1 MDLNY
6 LKNLPAFKL
15 LRSDNF
21 SFFTGF
27 FYYAFENSD
36 KLSHIELEAKL
47 DDYMFEFDLGIKS
60 PKAYIEDMVK
70 AGYLKRF
77 FEKDVLFYEL
87 TKDVYKVME
96 FVESLEKKEFV
107 GSETKFNILLDILD
121 KLNFETLEKNERIEV
136 IESKIKDL
144 TKEIEKLK
152 KEDVVF
158 DERRIRELII
168 EFLNISKKLLF
179 DFSEIEEN
187 FITLNKQTKE
197 RIISSLTKADVL
209 DFVFASEEKIKNSN
223 EGKSFLAFWRLL
235 ESKKS
240 EEMDEIIDK
249 IIKTTSLTPSQINA
263 LENFKN
269 DLRKNGYKVLNLINK
284 LIEQLRVFI
293 DEKIYLEHKRVKE
306 LIEEISSKVIK
317 FGEIKFDVKIENLKM
332 DINLPFERDF
342 YEVSK
347 GERFE
352 VELKEIEI
360 NKNLEFLVDFVDER
374 EIEKNIKEYLK
385 INKKAEIT
393 ELLKYY
399 RVENIAEIAAY
410 VFMCEKFENIV
421 FNEKNIYFTKEYK
434 ITLPKIVFL
443 KDRNV

>member
-1 MDLNY
+1 MDFGY

-21 SFFTGF
+21 SFFLGF
-27 FYYAFENSD
+27 FYYVFENND
-36 KLSHIELEAKL
+36 KVAHIELEEKL
-47 DDYMFEFDLGIKS
+47 DDYMFEYDFGTKH
-60 PKAYIEDMVK
+60 PKDYIEDMVK

-77 FEKDVLFYEL
+77 FEKDVLYYEL

-107 GSETKFNILLDILD
+107 GSETKFNILLDILER
-121 KLNFETLEKNERIEV
+121 LNFETLEKNERIEV
-136 IESKIKDL
+136 IESKIAYLK
-144 TKEIEKLK
+144 KEIEKLQ
-152 KEDVVF
+152 KEEIVY
-158 DERRIRELII
+158 DERRIKELIF

-187 FITLNKQTKE
+187 FLLLNKQTKE
-197 RIISSLTKADVL
+197 KIISSSVKADVL
-209 DFVFASEEKIKNSN
+209 DFVFKSEEKIKNSN
-223 EGKSFLAFWRLL
+223 EGKSFLAFWQLL

-249 IIKTTSLTPSQINA
+249 IVKTTSLTPSQINA

-269 DLRKNGYKVLNLINK
+269 DLRKNGYKILNLINK
-284 LIEQLRVFI
+284 LIEQLRIFI
-293 DEKIYLEHKRVKE
+293 DEKIYIEHKRVKE

-317 FGEIKFDVKIENLKM
+317 LGEIKFDVEIENLKM

-342 YEVSK
+342 YEVFK
-347 GERFE
+347 DEKFE
-352 VELKEIEI
+352 VKLKEVEI
-360 NKNLEFLVDFVDER
+360 NENLEFLVDFVDE
-374 EIEKNIKEYLK
+374 EKIKNNIRSFLK
-385 INKKAEIT
+385 IHKKAEIT

-399 RVENIAEIAAY
+399 NVENIAEIAAY
-410 VFMCEKFENIV
+410 VFMCEKFEHIIYNK
-421 FNEKNIYFTKEYK
+421 KNVYFIKEYK

-443 KDRNV
+443 RDRNV